1 MSGSV
6 ILSGSVFS
14 LPKPFFLPSGS
25 GRLFC
30 VYHEPIAGTE
40 CWGNVLV
47 VPAFNEEM
55 NRCRS
60 MVTIQAQALAKVGIG
75 TMVVDLFGTGESDGE
90 YGEARWGNWIDNI
103 RQCVDWINASKH
115 GGCSALLGIRLGV
128 PLAIEAMQ
136 SIPDVRALVAWQPV
150 VDGKH
155 YLTQFMRM
163 RIAANMDRTDIPK
176 ETTGGMRAQLAA
188 GQSIEVAGYEIAP
201 ELAHSIDALKLTE
214 LIPPDSVSVAWFEKG
229 TGEEQGISTI
239 SQNLVDGWRQAGRH
253 VDAAAFDSPAFWA
266 LYDRYISP
274 ELVEKTTEWV
284 QKLRRHK

>member
-1 MSGSV
+1 M
-6 ILSGSVFS
+6 ILSGSVS
-14 LPKPFFLPSGS
+14 SIPRPFFLPCGN

-30 VYHEPIAGTE
+30 VYHEPIGETE
-40 CWGNVLV
+40 RQGNVLV

-60 MVTIQAQALAKVGIG
+60 MVTIQAQALAKAGIG
-75 TMVVDLFGTGESDGE
+75 TLVVDLFGTGESDGE
-90 YGEARWGNWIDNI
+90 FGEARWDIWIDNI
-103 RQCVDWINASKH
+103 RQCVEWLEATQA

-128 PLAIEAMQ
+128 PLALEAIRNVPHVQ
-136 SIPDVRALVAWQPV
+136 AVVAWQAV
-150 VDGKH
+150 ADGKH

-188 GQSIEVAGYEIAP
+188 GQSIEVAGYEISP
-201 ELAHSIDALKLTE
+201 ELAHSIDGLR
-214 LIPPDSVSVAWFEKG
+214 LIDLMPPESVSVAWFEKG
-229 TGEEQGISTI
+229 TGEEAAISTI
-239 SQNLVDGWRQAGRH
+239 SQNLVDEWRQAGRH
-253 VDAAAFDSPAFWA
+253 VDAADFDAPAFWA

-284 QKLRRHK
+284 QSLRRQK

>member
-1 MSGSV
+1 MLGSV
-6 ILSGSVFS
+6 ILSGSVS
-14 LPKPFFLPSGS
+14 SIPRPFFLPCGK

-30 VYHEPIAGTE
+30 VYHEPMGAAE

-60 MVTIQAQALAKVGIG
+60 MVTIQAQALAKAGVG
-75 TMVVDLFGTGESDGE
+75 TLVVDLFGTGESDGE
-90 YGEARWGNWIDNI
+90 YGEARWDIWIDNI
-103 RQCVDWINASKH
+103 RQCVEWLEATQA

-128 PLAIEAMQ
+128 PLALEA
-136 SIPDVRALVAWQPV
+136 IRNLPHVKAVVAWQAV
-150 VDGKH
+150 TDGKH

-176 ETTGGMRAQLAA
+176 ETTGGMRGQLAA

-201 ELAHSIDALKLTE
+201 ELAHSIDGLR
-214 LIPPDSVSVAWFEKG
+214 LIDLMPPESVSMAWFEKG
-229 TGEEQGISTI
+229 TGEEPVISPV
-239 SQNLVDGWRQAGRH
+239 SQNLVEGWRQAGRH
-253 VDAAAFDSPAFWA
+253 VDAAAYDAPAFWA

-284 QKLRRHK
+284 QSLRRQA

>member
-1 MSGSV
+1 VILLGSV
-6 ILSGSVFS
+6 SSI
-14 LPKPFFLPSGS
+14 PRPFFLSCGN

-30 VYHEPIAGTE
+30 VYHEPIGE
-40 CWGNVLV
+40 IEHRGNVLI

-60 MVTIQAQALAKVGIG
+60 MVTIQAQALAKAGVG
-75 TMVVDLFGTGESDGE
+75 TLVFDLFGTGESDGE
-90 YGEARWGNWIDNI
+90 YGEARWDIWIDNI
-103 RQCVDWINASKH
+103 RQCVEWLNASKH

-128 PLAIEAMQ
+128 PLALEAMR
-136 SIPDVRALVAWQPV
+136 SVPDVRAVVAWQPV
-150 VDGKH
+150 ADGKH

-176 ETTGGMRAQLAA
+176 ETTGGMRAQLAT

-201 ELAHSIDALKLTE
+201 ELAHSIDALKLID
-214 LIPPDSVSVAWFEKG
+214 LIPSESVSVAWFEKG
-229 TGEEQGISTI
+229 TGEEPAISTI

-253 VDAAAFDSPAFWA
+253 VDSAAFDAPAFWA

-284 QKLRRHK
+284 QSLLRHQK